1 MKILCLF
8 CELWLVEPLLIEGE
22 VTYFCER
29 CALAIKASDE
39 TNVTARLL
47 M

>member
-8 CELWLVEPLLIEGE
+8 CELWLVEPHLVEGE

-29 CALAIKASDE
+29 CAPTTNCDDE
-39 TNVTARLL
+39 PHEIR
-47 M
+47 